1 MSVKNIY
8 ASNETSQKFSLKS
21 IWLFLETTLNWMTL
35 KYGCKA
41 ETWCY
46 HKIWKIALFFTK
58 KKHTYKFQIPL
69 TFFALCYSYKGSALY
84 YCLYSLCRQARDFA
98 RSLSK
103 EGKGHR
109 CCGHERCFLSLPAA
123 ASIIIISTSLRL
135 LLAGRRRR
143 RKVAASGICYILCAK
158 CPPPP
163 PRQVVAASR
172 EWPPP
177 PHQTATAS
185 AATASNRACS
195 SCKLQAFSIRY
206 AVHTTT

>member
-46 HKIWKIALFFTK
+46 HKIWKKALFFTK

-109 CCGHERCFLSLPAA
+109 CCGHERCCMGRRATAHAA
-123 ASIIIISTSLRL
+123 AAARRAVTTTPPTSYISFHQFL
-135 LLAGRRRR
+135 LY
-143 RKVAASGICYILCAK
+143 SN
-158 CPPPP
+158 P
-163 PRQVVAASR
+163 ASR
-172 EWPPP
+172 PCLPCIVIVRHLP
-177 PHQTATAS
+177 NPYTSRHAKRKFTS
-185 AATASNRACS
+185 
-195 SCKLQAFSIRY
+195 
-206 AVHTTT
+206 